1 MKSVKAPTTRS
12 YEVSL
17 TQALCD
23 PHQAAAYLQAALE
36 ESATEPEL
44 LQAVLSDIAIARAT
58 DRSDVPNFASQ
69 PMHEAIPDLM
79 LWLETIGLQL
89 AVTPIAQNGT
99 VSGPQSLTAIEAKA
113 A

>member
-1 MKSVKAPTTRS
+1 MKSVKVPTARF

-17 TQALCD
+17 TQALRD
-23 PHQAAAYLQAALE
+23 PQQAAAYLQAALE

-44 LQAVLSDIAIARAT
+44 FQAVLNDIAIARAT
-58 DRSDVPNFASQ
+58 DRPDVPNFASQ

-79 LWLETIGLQL
+79 VWLEAIGLKL
-89 AVTPIAQNGT
+89 SVTPIAQSSMIAGT
-99 VSGPQSLTAIEAKA
+99 QGLKAIETKA